1 MKKKIAQLFQ
11 LTNNQ
16 QAVIALTIAAILT
29 AFLQKDLMTDG
40 QNKLTLEEKLAQ
52 RKYKPDF
59 IPPPSQVIF
68 TIDDKPIGTIQNFI
82 VFSGLPKAG
91 KSTFLAAAIASAFQP
106 GDVFGMKVHFPE
118 GRRKIAYF
126 DTESSDFDFYRQIN
140 KIKQLF

>member
-1 MKKKIAQLFQ
+1 MLE
-11 LTNNQ
+11 
-16 QAVIALTIAAILT
+16 
-29 AFLQKDLMTDG
+29 G
-40 QNKLTLEEKLAQ
+40 QNKLTLEEKLAL

-126 DTESSDFDFYRQIN
+126 DTESSDFDFYRHSDIHNDNHCSMVLN
-140 KIKQLF
+140 KERLCREYSF